1 MKLYCF
7 PVAPNPTRL
16 RVYLAEKGIEVP
28 EVLVSLPK
36 GEQKHPEHLAR
47 DPQGKLPV
55 LELDDGSYLTESLP
69 IIEYFE
75 ELHPEPPMIGRD
87 PVERARVRAVERIAE
102 MNALLPIARYIHAT
116 NSPLGLPP
124 NPALAEE
131 AGKGMTTG
139 LRLLDDIVDDRPF
152 VAGDTPTIADCTLF
166 AAFFF
171 ADFGKVAIPAEHRN
185 LARWHA
191 AWKERPSAAAAS
203 RRPPR
208 EA

>member
-7 PVAPNPTRL
+7 PVAPNPTKV
-16 RVYLAEKGIEVP
+16 RVYLAEKGITID

-36 GEQKHPEHLAR
+36 GEHRSEENLRRNPMGQ
-47 DPQGKLPV
+47 LPI

-75 ELHPEPPMIGRD
+75 ELHPDPPMIGRE
-87 PVERARVRAVERIAE
+87 PLERARVRELERIADGV
-102 MNALLPIARYIHAT
+102 LSSIGRIIHAT

-124 NPALAEE
+124 VPEIAE
-131 AGKGMTTG
+131 AARKQLPGPLTV
-139 LRLLDDIVDDRPF
+139 LDTRMGDRPF
-152 VAGDTPTIADCTLF
+152 VAGDRPTIADCTLY

-171 ADFGKVAIPAEHRN
+171 AGFGGVEIDPGHAH
-185 LARWHA
+185 LARWYDSFS
-191 AWKERPSAAAAS
+191 KRPSAEAAS

-208 EA
+208 V